1 MQQIKPSQQLS
12 VIIPMYNEEGN
23 VELLVN
29 EVNQALTHHL
39 DFEIIVVDDG
49 SQDATLQKLNRLT
62 ATNLHLRVLRHRR
75 NLGQS
80 VAIFSGVYA
89 ATKPWVVTLDGDGQN
104 DPKDIMQLIEAAEND
119 VLDKPLLIG
128 GCRVNRKDS
137 GWKKFGSKFANCIRS
152 RCLKDHCT
160 DSGCGLKLFQK
171 ETFLMLPHFNHLHRY
186 LPALFQRA
194 GGKVINVSVSH
205 RPRTSGNSKYG
216 NFSRLKVGIA
226 DLFGVAWLMCRPCI
240 SELENDTKSSDN

>member
-12 VIIPMYNEEGN
+12 VVIPMFNEEGN
-23 VELLVN
+23 VETLVE
-29 EVNQALTHHL
+29 EVNQALANHS
-39 DFEIIVVDDG
+39 DFEIIAVDDG
-49 SQDATLQKLNRLT
+49 SQDTTLQELNRLT

-80 VAIFSGVYA
+80 VAIFSGVCA
-89 ATKPWVVTLDGDGQN
+89 ATKTWVVTLDGDRQN
-104 DPKDIMQLIEAAEND
+104 NPKDIMKLIEVAENNM
-119 VLDKPLLIG
+119 LDKPLLIA

-137 GWKKFGSKFANCIRS
+137 DWKKFGSKFANCIRS
-152 RCLKDHCT
+152 RCLKDHCP
-160 DSGCGLKLFQK
+160 DSGCGIKLFQK
-171 ETFLMLPHFNHLHRY
+171 KAFLILPHFNHLHRY

-216 NFSRLKVGIA
+216 NIRRLKVGIV
-226 DLFGVAWLMCRPCI
+226 DLFGVAWLIRRPCH